1 MTNDPNRPHV
11 VAKVPTEFEAA
22 AIVAALEVAGIK
34 AMAVGGHTA
43 GFRAEAPGDVT
54 VVVQENEAE
63 QAETVLAQFRKDQS
77 FRKE

>member
-11 VAKVPTEFEAA
+11 VAKVPTDFEAA
-22 AIVAALEVAGIK
+22 AIVTALQEAGIK

-43 GFRAEAPGDVT
+43 GFRAEAPGDVA
-54 VVVQENEAE
+54 VVVQENEAK

>member
-1 MTNDPNRPHV
+1 MTTDPNRPHV
-11 VAKVPTEFEAA
+11 VTRVPTEFEAA
-22 AIVAALEVAGIK
+22 AVVSALEAAGIK

-43 GFRAEAPGDVT
+43 GFRAEAPGDVA

-63 QAETVLAQFRKDQS
+63 QAKVVLAE